1 MQEPLESA
9 NAQAAHT
16 PNQAIVQPAVPGAE
30 TSQLS
35 QSETVPGRYRF
46 IPFSL
51 QHPGTSGVRNG
62 NGSINSGKTDT
73 EDPRK
78 GYYLQQA
85 LKEAKFTGSLEQSIQ
100 TSLQMFNVY
109 SKQFQLTNSQK
120 SDLFIHA
127 LDGAA
132 RTFFFNNTN
141 ESMTFEQKVDI
152 MLKEYDSDA
161 RQLQVKGRLDALR
174 LKTFMTQHGINDVSD
189 GLTKLVQQIDELT
202 PQTHPDFRSD
212 AHKIS
217 YLRKAVAEFQS
228 WSRNP
233 IQSIIANNH
242 TFNSFVTALHEAIV
256 LQKELELITNEMT
269 GHTSTTGS
277 SYFQQYAQ
285 NPRQLKSRRGGKQ
298 SGHRGRNLMTTPRT
312 TYGSENNHRFEDARR
327 KGLCFRCG
335 QAWTRG
341 HKCAKGAVR
350 SYVSRRIKDGELSV
364 HVVADLVR
372 AMEEDTDDDN
382 ADNVDVNIGSHI
394 VNESEIFESL
404 MDSTAGDTAEAL
416 ESEYITNHVS
426 AAMLTQD
433 SENEDF

>member
-1 MQEPLESA
+1 MNGVNLSIEDKANKSITTHVWFSWILERTPLQAKNIVALFMLVKDGEQKRFFIYKRAFIQTPVDLNVQHITSGMQKKLESA
-9 NAQAAHT
+9 NVQAVNS
-16 PNQAIVQPAVPGAE
+16 PNQANVQRAVPAAE
-30 TSQLS
+30 TNQLS
-35 QSETVPGRYRF
+35 QGEMVPGRYRS

-51 QHPGTSGVRNG
+51 QHPGTSRVRTG
-62 NGSINSGKTDT
+62 NGSSNSGKTDT
-73 EDPRK
+73 EDPCK

-85 LKEAKFTGSLEQSIQ
+85 LKEAKFTGFLEQSIQ

-132 RTFFFNNTN
+132 RTFIFNNTN

-189 GLTKLVQQIDELT
+189 GSTKLVQQIDELT

-228 WSRNP
+228 WCRNP
-233 IQSIIANNH
+233 IQSITANNH
-242 TFNSFVTALHEAIV
+242 TFNSFVTALHEIFV
-256 LQKELELITNEMT
+256 LQKELELIKNKMT
-269 GHTSTTGS
+269 GHSFTTGS

-327 KGLCFRCG
+327 KGCVF
-335 QAWTRG
+335 AADMRG
-341 HKCAKGAVR
+341 HVDKNAQKMLFAV
-350 SYVSRRIKDGELSV
+350 
-364 HVVADLVR
+364 
-372 AMEEDTDDDN
+372 T
-382 ADNVDVNIGSHI
+382 
-394 VNESEIFESL
+394 
-404 MDSTAGDTAEAL
+404 
-416 ESEYITNHVS
+416 
-426 AAMLTQD
+426 
-433 SENEDF
+433 